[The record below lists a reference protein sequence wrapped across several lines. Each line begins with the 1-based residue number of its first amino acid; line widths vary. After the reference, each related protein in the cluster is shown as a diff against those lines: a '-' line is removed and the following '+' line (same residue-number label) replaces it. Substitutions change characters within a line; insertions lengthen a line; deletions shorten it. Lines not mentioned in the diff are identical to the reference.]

1 MRSPKVAKAVTG
13 NCTPSLAASQDA
25 APGAH
30 AALAVP
36 AGNCGHT
43 FRWFRVAS
51 WGPIDVA
58 LLVRPIDTPV

>member
-1 MRSPKVAKAVTG
+1 AV
-13 NCTPSLAASQDA
+13 
-25 APGAH
+25 
-30 AALAVP
+30 AVP

-58 LLVRPIDTPV
+58 LLVRPTDTPV

>member
-1 MRSPKVAKAVTG
+1 
-13 NCTPSLAASQDA
+13 
-25 APGAH
+25 
-30 AALAVP
+30 
-36 AGNCGHT
+36 T

>member
-1 MRSPKVAKAVTG
+1 MRSPKVAKAVPGIARPVSRPPRTQRLAR
-13 NCTPSLAASQDA
+13 TPPWPSL
-25 APGAH
+25 PGT
-30 AALAVP
+30 
-36 AGNCGHT
+36 AGT